1 MQHNKPSRTLG
12 LALVVAAL
20 GLASA
25 QGTSTA
31 PATSSTPAKV
41 QVPAGS
47 AATAAV
53 ELNSVLAGR
62 IVDCPASLKV
72 TPDAVCLLATGQAN
86 TFRTRIKAK
95 LAGRVVEDWKTSANG
110 QSSSLVFQSG
120 NALSYV
126 LLAQTN
132 ATDVLA
138 IVDATA
144 IKTAS
149 GTPASAV
156 FVSVADLRDLVT
168 VTTFGA
174 TRALSRGNR
183 TLAITANTRAAKVN
197 GANVQLPAA
206 PYVSAEQFYLPA
218 SALRSLGCVVSTASK
233 TQLSVDCG
241 GKTATVNA
249 VVKQ

>member
-1 MQHNKPSRTLG
+1 MQLQQPSRTLG
-12 LALVVAAL
+12 LAFVLAAL
-20 GLASA
+20 GVANA
-25 QGTSTA
+25 QGTSA
-31 PATSSTPAKV
+31 PASTSTGTKV

-62 IVDCPASLKV
+62 IVNCPASLKV
-72 TPDAVCLLATGQAN
+72 SEDAVCLLASGQAN
-86 TFRTRIKAK
+86 TFKPRIKAK
-95 LAGRVVEDWKTSANG
+95 LGTRVVEDWKNATTG
-110 QSSSLVFQSG
+110 QSASLVFQSG
-120 NALSYV
+120 TNLSYV
-126 LLAQTN
+126 LLAQTGP
-132 ATDVLA
+132 TDVLA

-149 GTPASAV
+149 GTPANAV
-156 FVSVADLRDLVT
+156 FVSTNDLRELVT
-168 VTTFGA
+168 VTAFGA

-183 TLAITANTRAAKVN
+183 TLAITANTKNAKVN

-206 PYVSAEQFYLPA
+206 PYVASEQFYLPA

-233 TQLSVDCG
+233 TQLSVNCG

-249 VVKQ
+249 VLKQ